1 MTRAADD
8 AVETRAARPAPVP
21 QQATGD
27 RVGPAAEAGLGDDF
41 ADGDALAEVTVASI
55 ADADGGAAAESGL
68 EDRQLQ
74 ILEFE
79 KRWWRHA
86 GSKEQAIR
94 DAFELSPTRYY
105 QLLNALLDEP
115 AALEHDPV
123 LVQRLRRLRATR
135 TRSRRA

>member
-1 MTRAADD
+1 MKRAADD
-8 AVETRAARPAPVP
+8 AVEAPVARPAPVP

-27 RVGPAAEAGLGDDF
+27 RVSSDDVTDDEAIGPDPEDSAGAEQTPAP
-41 ADGDALAEVTVASI
+41 
-55 ADADGGAAAESGL
+55 ESGL
-68 EDRQLQ
+68 GDRQLQ

-115 AALEHDPV
+115 AALEHDPA
-123 LVQRLRRLRATR
+123 LIQRLRRMRATR
-135 TRSRRA
+135 TRSRRPTD